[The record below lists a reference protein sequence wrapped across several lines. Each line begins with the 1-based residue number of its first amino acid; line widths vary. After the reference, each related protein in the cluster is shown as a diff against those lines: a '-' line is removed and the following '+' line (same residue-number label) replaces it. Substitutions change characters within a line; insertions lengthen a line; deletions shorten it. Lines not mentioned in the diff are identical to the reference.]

1 MRIAFLTLGCKVNSY
16 ETDKMKN
23 KFIEA
28 GDYIV
33 SFEEEADIY
42 LVNTCTVTNIAD
54 RKSRQMLHRA
64 KKKNPQALIVATGC
78 YVDSALAKDEQDES
92 VDLFV
97 PNDQKEA
104 IVTLVKQAW
113 QQNAMDAVQ
122 SENGV
127 SIEGKVQRISGEG
140 TARDLG
146 GGESQMAQEEE
157 HTRAYLTVQN
167 GCNLYCSYCIIP
179 YVRGP
184 LTSKP
189 IPQVVQELKQMAA
202 KGIREV
208 VLTGIHLSS
217 YGVDDRKA
225 SSFLELK
232 GRPLLELLTAAN
244 AVEGIERIRLGSLEP
259 RIITEEF
266 VAHLAALPKVC
277 PHFHLSLQSGCDETL
292 RRMNRHYTSEQYL
305 EGVHILRRYYEA
317 PAITTDII
325 VGFPGETEEEFA
337 ETMTFAETAA
347 FAQIHVFKYSR
358 RKGTVADKMPEQ
370 LSEQEKAG
378 RSDRLL
384 AVTEQLSEAYR
395 RQFIGQVTQVLL
407 EEMTEID
414 GKNYVVGYTSRY
426 VRVAVP
432 IGADGTF
439 EKGAVVSV
447 KLEKQGPHDVLLGH
461 FAE

>member
-1 MRIAFLTLGCKVNSY
+1 MEQHFYIKWMRKEERIMRIAFLTLGCKVNSY

-97 PNDQKEA
+97 PNDQKNA

-113 QQNAMDAVQ
+113 QQNVADAVQ

-127 SIEGKVQRISGEG
+127 SIEEKVWQISGEETG
-140 TARDLG
+140 RVG
-146 GGESQMAQEEE
+146 GGESLMAQEEE

-184 LTSKP
+184 LPSKP
-189 IPQVVQELKQMAA
+189 I
-202 KGIREV
+202 
-208 VLTGIHLSS
+208 
-217 YGVDDRKA
+217 
-225 SSFLELK
+225 
-232 GRPLLELLTAAN
+232 
-244 AVEGIERIRLGSLEP
+244 P

-305 EGVHILRRYYEA
+305 EGVHILRRYYEN

-337 ETMTFAETAA
+337 ETLAFAETAA

-384 AVTEQLSEAYR
+384 AVTEQLSETYR

-414 GKNYVVGYTSRY
+414 GENYVIGYTSRY

-439 EKGAVVSV
+439 EKGAVVFV

>member
-1 MRIAFLTLGCKVNSY
+1 MEQHFYIKWMRKEERIMRIAFLTLGCKVNSY

-97 PNDQKEA
+97 PNDQKNA

-113 QQNAMDAVQ
+113 QQ
-122 SENGV
+122 
-127 SIEGKVQRISGEG
+127 KVWQISGEETG
-140 TARDLG
+140 RVG
-146 GGESQMAQEEE
+146 GGESLMAQEEE

-305 EGVHILRRYYEA
+305 EGVHILRRYYEH

-337 ETMTFAETAA
+337 ETLAFAETAA

-384 AVTEQLSEAYR
+384 AVTEQLSETYR

-414 GKNYVVGYTSRY
+414 GENYVIGYTSRY

-439 EKGAVVSV
+439 EKGAVVFV

>member
-1 MRIAFLTLGCKVNSY
+1 MNRTIFLEQHFYIKWMRKEERIMRIAFLTLGCKVNSY

-97 PNDQKEA
+97 PNDQKNA

-113 QQNAMDAVQ
+113 QQNVADTAQ

-127 SIEGKVQRISGEG
+127 SIEEKVWQISGEETG
-140 TARDLG
+140 RVG
-146 GGESQMAQEEE
+146 GGESLMAQEEE

-305 EGVHILRRYYEA
+305 EGVHILRRYYEN

-337 ETMTFAETAA
+337 ETLAFAETAA

-370 LSEQEKAG
+370 LSEQ
-378 RSDRLL
+378 
-384 AVTEQLSEAYR
+384 
-395 RQFIGQVTQVLL
+395 
-407 EEMTEID
+407 
-414 GKNYVVGYTSRY
+414 
-426 VRVAVP
+426 
-432 IGADGTF
+432 
-439 EKGAVVSV
+439 
-447 KLEKQGPHDVLLGH
+447 
-461 FAE
+461 

>member
-1 MRIAFLTLGCKVNSY
+1 MVQHFYIKWMRKEERIMRIAFLTLGCKVNSY

-97 PNDQKEA
+97 PNDQKNA

-113 QQNAMDAVQ
+113 QQNVADAVQ

-127 SIEGKVQRISGEG
+127 SIEEKVWQISGEETG
-140 TARDLG
+140 RVG
-146 GGESQMAQEEE
+146 GGESLMAQEEE

-244 AVEGIERIRLGSLEP
+244 AVEGIERIRLG
-259 RIITEEF
+259 
-266 VAHLAALPKVC
+266 
-277 PHFHLSLQSGCDETL
+277 
-292 RRMNRHYTSEQYL
+292 
-305 EGVHILRRYYEA
+305 
-317 PAITTDII
+317 
-325 VGFPGETEEEFA
+325 
-337 ETMTFAETAA
+337 
-347 FAQIHVFKYSR
+347 
-358 RKGTVADKMPEQ
+358 
-370 LSEQEKAG
+370 
-378 RSDRLL
+378 
-384 AVTEQLSEAYR
+384 
-395 RQFIGQVTQVLL
+395 
-407 EEMTEID
+407 
-414 GKNYVVGYTSRY
+414 
-426 VRVAVP
+426 
-432 IGADGTF
+432 
-439 EKGAVVSV
+439 
-447 KLEKQGPHDVLLGH
+447 
-461 FAE
+461 